1 MLKKISDMCYSYIH
15 PKATFTLKNGPIGV
29 LCYGECWRL
38 IMTGVTDITL
48 ACFVTRDDGHG
59 AVKEGH
65 KQRIWTE
72 SEAVAAADKMIAEV
86 LQQDDTSSED
96 TSSEICQPVYLKKL
110 HSERY
115 VYMHKNANFI
125 FVYKIDTFGRNSAN
139 WCLYMQSQ
147 GMSTELACFVTADG
161 VRENACHEEFS
172 CEGRLWTDEEALDAA
187 NKMIETIL

>member
-15 PKATFTLKNGPIGV
+15 PKATFTLQRGSVGM
-29 LCYGECWRL
+29 LGWGECWRL
-38 IMTGVTDITL
+38 VMTNTTETML
-48 ACFVTRDDGHG
+48 ACFVTHDDGHN
-59 AVKEGH
+59 VFKECH
-65 KQRIWTE
+65 EQKLWTE

-86 LQQDDTSSED
+86 LQQDDTPSED

-115 VYMHKNANFI
+115 VYIHKNANFI
-125 FVYKIDTFGRNSAN
+125 FVYKIDRFGRDSAD

-147 GMSTELACFVTADG
+147 GVSTELACFVTADG

-172 CEGRLWTDEEALDAA
+172 CEGRLWTDEEALAAA
-187 NKMIETIL
+187 NKMIETVL

>member
-15 PKATFTLKNGPIGV
+15 PKATFTLQHGSVGM
-29 LCYGECWRL
+29 LGWGECWRL
-38 IMTGVTDITL
+38 VMTNTTETML
-48 ACFVTRDDGHG
+48 ACFVTHDDGHN
-59 AVKEGH
+59 VFKECHGQ
-65 KQRIWTE
+65 KLWTE
-72 SEAVAAADKMIAEV
+72 SEAVTAADKMIAEV
-86 LQQDDTSSED
+86 LQQDDTPSED

-115 VYMHKNANFI
+115 VYIHKNANFI
-125 FVYKIDTFGRNSAN
+125 FVYKINRFGRDSAD

-147 GMSTELACFVTADG
+147 GVSTELACFVTADG

-172 CEGRLWTDEEALDAA
+172 CEGRLWTDEEALAAA